1 MMLDPSERASRRK
14 PDPLDAELDALVARE
29 VDALSARKARPGVTR
44 RVADG
49 KADADTASPQHGS
62 PSHDAGAARPD
73 RADAPARAAK
83 VRPHDGN
90 VVGIRRAVRNGKADG
105 VLFSAEE
112 EAFIEQSVAFLEKR
126 ENADLIFEEIWTQSV
141 LDRQDTRHDSIEDVS
156 ADDALPPE
164 QVDAIGPDAVPGA
177 SWPRPNGSGAGTTAP
192 HAVAAIQSDRGKD
205 RSIVDAAGSSD
216 ALVLNAA
223 PTPAPRAALLQ
234 QSRPKSVDGSTSDGA
249 NE

>member
-1 MMLDPSERASRRK
+1 MILDPSERASRRK

-49 KADADTASPQHGS
+49 KADADAASPQRGS
-62 PSHDAGAARPD
+62 PSDDAGAARPD

-90 VVGIRRAVRNGKADG
+90 VIGIRRAVRNGKADG

-126 ENADLIFEEIWTQSV
+126 ENADLIIEEV
-141 LDRQDTRHDSIEDVS
+141 
-156 ADDALPPE
+156 
-164 QVDAIGPDAVPGA
+164 
-177 SWPRPNGSGAGTTAP
+177 
-192 HAVAAIQSDRGKD
+192 
-205 RSIVDAAGSSD
+205 
-216 ALVLNAA
+216 
-223 PTPAPRAALLQ
+223 
-234 QSRPKSVDGSTSDGA
+234 
-249 NE
+249 